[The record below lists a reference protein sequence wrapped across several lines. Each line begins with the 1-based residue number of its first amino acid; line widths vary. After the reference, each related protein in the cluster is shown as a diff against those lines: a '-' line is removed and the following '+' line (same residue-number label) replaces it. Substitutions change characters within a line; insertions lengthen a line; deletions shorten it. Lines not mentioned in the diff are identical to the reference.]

1 MTKEEL
7 FDNKAFW
14 VAMCALIVFIYFI
27 ALVLLAMVGP
37 KAGIV
42 RLAFVMLLVHAI
54 EIPLAFKRLA
64 GKNPDPA
71 RLVPLTLVFGAAWWF
86 PAQRGIF
93 PVA

>member
-14 VAMCALIVFIYFI
+14 FAMCGVVAFIYFI
-27 ALVLLAMVGP
+27 ALVLLALVGT

-42 RLAFVMLLVHAI
+42 RLALVMLVVHAF
-54 EIPLAFKRLA
+54 EVPMAMKRLA

-71 RLVPLTLVFGAAWWF
+71 RLIPLTLVFGAAWWL
-86 PAQRGIF
+86 PAQRGLF
-93 PVA
+93 PVR